1 MTTTVLEAEMLEF
14 PQIKLNQIQQ
24 KSLFQCKINNKQY
37 LGRTAAI
44 MQQLKFMKN
53 VDSNIIA
60 ISFLNYGELPVLK
73 ELF

>member
-1 MTTTVLEAEMLEF
+1 
-14 PQIKLNQIQQ
+14 
-24 KSLFQCKINNKQY
+24 
-37 LGRTAAI
+37 

>member
-24 KSLFQCKINNKQY
+24 KSLLQCKINNIQY

>member
-24 KSLFQCKINNKQY
+24 KSLFQCKINNIQY

-73 ELF
+73 GLF

>member
-1 MTTTVLEAEMLEF
+1 MLDAEMLEF

-24 KSLFQCKINNKQY
+24 KSLLFQCKISNIQY

-60 ISFLNYGELPVLK
+60 LSCFNYGELPVLK

>member
-24 KSLFQCKINNKQY
+24 KSLFQCKINNIQY